1 MANIISKYEGKIPR
15 PLIEELEKLAKVN
28 KLTDNQIKKALAKLE
43 EKYKY
48 SLIQPGEAIGIVTA
62 ESFGEPGTQMTLR
75 TFHFAG
81 VAEMNITLGL
91 PRLIEIFDARK
102 EPSTP
107 VMNIHLNSPYNKN
120 EKHLE
125 KIIARIKEIT
135 VKDVLLEISI
145 NILRSHIELVPN
157 KSRMKD
163 LGVSEEE
170 LTKRIKEDFKTV
182 EIENKDNTYFISF
195 KNKEGTL
202 PSLFILKEK
211 IKAARIKGIK
221 KISEVIPKK
230 ENNEIVCIASGSS
243 LKDVYAIEEVNF
255 AKTTSNNLFETANLL
270 GIEAARQ
277 LIINE
282 ASQVINE
289 QGLDIDIRHIMFI
302 SDLMTNKGKVMGI
315 TRSGIT
321 NEKESVLARA
331 SFETPI
337 KHLINASLTGE
348 IDRLSSVVENVMINQ
363 PIPVGTGLPG
373 LIAKT
378 KKEKKKK

>member
-1 MANIISKYEGKIPR
+1 MMHRWGA
-15 PLIEELEKLAKVN
+15 
-28 KLTDNQIKKALAKLE
+28 Q
-43 EKYKY
+43 
-48 SLIQPGEAIGIVTA
+48 
-62 ESFGEPGTQMTLR
+62 
-75 TFHFAG
+75 
-81 VAEMNITLGL
+81 
-91 PRLIEIFDARK
+91 
-102 EPSTP
+102 
-107 VMNIHLNSPYNKN
+107 
-120 EKHLE
+120 
-125 KIIARIKEIT
+125 IKEIT
-135 VKDVLLEISI
+135 VNDILLEISI
-145 NILRSHIELVPN
+145 NILRSHIELTPN
-157 KSRMKD
+157 KTRMKE

-170 LTKRIKEDFKTV
+170 LIKKIKEAFKTV
-182 EIENKDNTYFISF
+182 EISNKDNTYYISF

-202 PSLFILKEK
+202 PALFTLKEK
-211 IKAARIKGIK
+211 IKIAKIKGIK
-221 KISEVIPKK
+221 KITEVIPKK
-230 ENNEIVCIASGSS
+230 ENNEIVCVASGSS
-243 LKDVYAIEEVNF
+243 LKDVYAIPEIDF
-255 AKTTSNNLFETANLL
+255 TRTISNNLFEVAKLL

-302 SDLMTNKGKVMGI
+302 ADLMTNKGKVMGI

-348 IDRLSSVVENVMINQ
+348 VDKLSSVVENVMINQ

-373 LIAKT
+373 LIAKI

>member
-1 MANIISKYEGKIPR
+1 MEKVISKFEGRIPK
-15 PLIEELEKLAKVN
+15 PLLEEVKKLSKASKLNDKQVKQVLEN
-28 KLTDNQIKKALAKLE
+28 LE
-43 EKYKY
+43 EKYRY
-48 SLIQPGEAIGIVTA
+48 SQIQAGEAIGIVTA

-102 EPSTP
+102 QPSTP
-107 VMNIHLNSPYNKN
+107 VMNIFLNKPYNQD

-125 KIIARIKEIT
+125 KIIAQIKEIT
-135 VKDVLLEISI
+135 VNDILLEISI
-145 NILRSHIELVPN
+145 NILRSHIELTPN
-157 KSRMKD
+157 KTRMKE

-170 LTKRIKEDFKTV
+170 LIKKIKEAFKTV
-182 EIENKDNTYFISF
+182 EISNKDNTYYISF

-202 PSLFILKEK
+202 PALFTLKEK
-211 IKAARIKGIK
+211 IKIAKIKGIK
-221 KISEVIPKK
+221 KITEVIPKK
-230 ENNEIVCIASGSS
+230 ENNEIVCVASGSS
-243 LKDVYAIEEVNF
+243 LKDVYAIPEIDF
-255 AKTTSNNLFETANLL
+255 TRTISNNLFEVAKLL

-302 SDLMTNKGKVMGI
+302 ADLMTNKGKVMGI

-348 IDRLSSVVENVMINQ
+348 VDKLSSVVENVMINQ

-373 LIAKT
+373 LIAKI